1 MSNKIFNLLIVGS
14 GLSSLVF
21 AEEFLKKNSKLHMI
35 SPQFKDK
42 KVRSEKKLNIDYKTL
57 PPQIKK
63 DFNHIQDYFNYNKFV
78 FKKKNCNIL
87 GALGLGGL
95 SNYWGLQ
102 MDKDDDSDL
111 DSFGKKTK
119 AQIIKNFIEIL
130 NEKSLFGSYK
140 DYSNNFEIDSFYE
153 RLLSKNKREKNLIIN
168 KSLLA
173 SNNLKKKKGDEL
185 RPNLILKKIKNKLV
199 IHNYFLEKIE
209 KKNNFVK
216 LYCTNEK
223 QNKIFLTKKLIL
235 AGGTLSTTKLIM
247 DYLNI
252 KHEVPIKH
260 HPRLTSVYLGRNK
273 ISSNMEMTP
282 GLFQIKNTKDT
293 FSGDIRPANEMIID
307 ISLKIYSFL
316 KPFKS
321 ILMTLK
327 NYIFF
332 SNTLLGSKYSN
343 LFIKKEKNY
352 FVIYSKKKNT
362 FKILQEK
369 QSTIFSFLK
378 NKKIILPFYKNFF
391 PGIGADYHYFG
402 TITPGNSKLSVNS
415 NCQLNTNKSIYIVD
429 GSVINFKKNLYPLG
443 FVMAN
448 AKRIAKLIKKK

>member
-1 MSNKIFNLLIVGS
+1 MSNRIFDILIVGS

-21 AEEFLKKNSKLHMI
+21 AEEFLKRNSKLHII
-35 SPQFKDK
+35 SPRFKNK
-42 KVRSEKKLNIDYKTL
+42 KISGDNKLNINYKTL
-57 PPQIKK
+57 PPQMKK
-63 DFNHIQDYFNYNKFV
+63 DFNHIQDYFNYNKFI
-78 FKKKNCNIL
+78 FKKNNCNVL
-87 GALGLGGL
+87 GSLGFGGL

-102 MDKDDDSDL
+102 MDKDNDSDL
-111 DSFGKKTK
+111 NSFGKKTK
-119 AQIIKNFIEIL
+119 SQIIKNFVEIL

-140 DYSNNFEIDSFYE
+140 DYANDFEIDSFYE
-153 RLLSKNKREKNLIIN
+153 RLLSKKKSEKNLIIN

-173 SNNLKKKKGDEL
+173 LNNFKKKKGEEL
-185 RPNLILKKIKNKLV
+185 RPNLIFKKIKKKLV

-209 KKNNFVK
+209 KKGNLMK

-223 QNKIFLTKKLIL
+223 KNKIFLTKKLIL

-252 KHEVPIKH
+252 KYEVPIKH

-273 ISSNMEMTP
+273 ISSKLDTTP

-307 ISLKIYSFL
+307 IALKIYSFL

-321 ILMTLK
+321 ILMVLK

-352 FVIYSKKKNT
+352 FSIYSKKKNT
-362 FKILQEK
+362 IRILKEK
-369 QSTIFSFLK
+369 QSTILSFLK
-378 NKKIILPFYKNFF
+378 KKKIIFPFYKNFF
-391 PGIGADYHYFG
+391 PGIGGDYHYFG
-402 TITPGNSKLSVNS
+402 TITLGNSKLSVNS
-415 NCQLNTNKSIYIVD
+415 NCQLNANKSIYIVD

-443 FVMAN
+443 FVIAN

>member
-1 MSNKIFNLLIVGS
+1 MSKNFFDILIVGS

-21 AEEFLKKNSKLHMI
+21 AEEFLKKKTKLHMI
-35 SPQFKDK
+35 SPQFNNKNENK
-42 KVRSEKKLNIDYKTL
+42 KKSNVDYKAF

-63 DFNHIQDYFNYNKFV
+63 DFNQIQDYFNYNKFI
-78 FKKKNCNIL
+78 FDKKNCNLL
-87 GALGLGGL
+87 GSLGFGGL

-102 MDKDDDSDL
+102 MDRDNDSDL
-111 DSFGKKTK
+111 NSFGKKTK
-119 AQIIKNFIEIL
+119 EQIIRSFVEIL
-130 NEKSLFGSYK
+130 NEKSLSGSFK
-140 DYSNNFEIDSFYE
+140 DYSNNFEMDSFYE
-153 RLLSKNKREKNLIIN
+153 GLLSTNKSEKNLIIK

-173 SNNLKKKKGDEL
+173 LHDFKKKGGEL
-185 RPNLILKKIKNKLV
+185 RPRLIFKKIKSKLV

-209 KKNNFVK
+209 KKGSLIK
-216 LYCTNEK
+216 LYCINK
-223 QNKIFLTKKLIL
+223 KKNKIFLTKKLIL

-252 KHEVPIKH
+252 RHEVPIKH

-273 ISSNMEMTP
+273 ISSKLNMTP
-282 GLFQIKNTKDT
+282 GLFQIKNTKES

-307 ISLKIYSFL
+307 ISLKIYS
-316 KPFKS
+316 
-321 ILMTLK
+321 LMRPLRSVLMFFK

-343 LFIKKEKNY
+343 LFIKKKKD
-352 FVIYSKKKNT
+352 FFAIYSKKKNT
-362 FKILQEK
+362 LKILKSK
-369 QSTIFSFLK
+369 QSIILSYLK

-402 TITPGNSKLSVNS
+402 TITPGNSKLSVNN
-415 NCQLNTNKSIYIVD
+415 NCQLNANKSIYIID

-443 FVMAN
+443 FVLAN
-448 AKRIAKLIKKK
+448 AKRIAKLFSK